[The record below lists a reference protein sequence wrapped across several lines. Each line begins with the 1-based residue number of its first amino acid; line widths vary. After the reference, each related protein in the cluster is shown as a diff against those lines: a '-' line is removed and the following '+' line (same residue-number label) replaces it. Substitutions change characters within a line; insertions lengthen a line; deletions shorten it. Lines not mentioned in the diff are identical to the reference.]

1 MLVIGILS
9 TYVSGLDRPHRAG
22 ATADTHARAHRDAV
36 SDQHAAP
43 GLYAVPNGYA
53 SPDSDTVVCGG
64 VGIGSGP
71 RVVGEPFEMVACNT
85 GVADRFSDTGEP
97 YWVFID
103 DGGWDYKGFY
113 VSVFGFSAHKF
124 VAGNCFRMAVVT
136 VGGQEHLFGHI
147 CEGVRN

>member
-1 MLVIGILS
+1 M
-9 TYVSGLDRPHRAG
+9 
-22 ATADTHARAHRDAV
+22 
-36 SDQHAAP
+36 
-43 GLYAVPNGYA
+43 
-53 SPDSDTVVCGG
+53 
-64 VGIGSGP
+64 
-71 RVVGEPFEMVACNT
+71 VGEPFEMVACYT

-97 YWVFID
+97 YWVFTD

-124 VAGNCFRMAVVT
+124 VAGNCSRMVVVT

>member
-1 MLVIGILS
+1 M
-9 TYVSGLDRPHRAG
+9 
-22 ATADTHARAHRDAV
+22 
-36 SDQHAAP
+36 
-43 GLYAVPNGYA
+43 
-53 SPDSDTVVCGG
+53 
-64 VGIGSGP
+64 
-71 RVVGEPFEMVACNT
+71 VGEPFEMVACNT